1 VINQVQTS
9 IRDIVR
15 SPRRLAARTQAR
27 VQNFQATLEDY
38 LRNTGKEELN
48 PEGIKRDLQ
57 LLLNDPQRSGE

>member
-1 VINQVQTS
+1 
-9 IRDIVR
+9 
-15 SPRRLAARTQAR
+15 

-57 LLLNDPQRSGE
+57 LLLNDSRAGEFE